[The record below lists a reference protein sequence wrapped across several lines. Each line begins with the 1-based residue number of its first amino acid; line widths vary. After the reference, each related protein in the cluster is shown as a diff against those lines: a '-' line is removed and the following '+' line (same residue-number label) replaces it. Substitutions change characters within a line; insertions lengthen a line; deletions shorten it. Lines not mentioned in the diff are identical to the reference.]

1 MSHAPYARMD
11 HEVELTE
18 RIVGCAI
25 EVHRALGP
33 GLLEGTYQRA
43 LCAELRHNQI
53 KFEKNR
59 MVPLEYRGE
68 RLGQYYVD
76 LIVDKRVV
84 VEIKSVLQWE
94 PVFEAQILT
103 YLRITGVRVG
113 LLMNFNKAVLKAGI
127 KRFVL

>member
-1 MSHAPYARMD
+1 MD

-18 RIVGCAI
+18 RIIGCAI

-33 GLLEGTYQRA
+33 GLLESAYKKA
-43 LCAELRHNQI
+43 LYIELKHLQLQ
-53 KFEKNR
+53 FEREKR
-59 MVPLEYRGE
+59 IPLQYRGV
-68 RLGQYYVD
+68 RLGDYYVD
-76 LIVDKRVV
+76 LIVEKRVV
-84 VEIKSVLQWE
+84 VEVKSVLQWE

>member
-1 MSHAPYARMD
+1 MD

-18 RIVGCAI
+18 RIIGCAI

-33 GLLEGTYQRA
+33 GLLESTYKRA
-43 LCAELRHNQI
+43 LGLELAHHSL
-53 KFEKNR
+53 KFEREKSI
-59 MVPLEYRGE
+59 PLRYRDQP
-68 RLGQYYVD
+68 LGNYQVD
-76 LIVDKRVV
+76 LIVENRVV
-84 VEIKSVLQWE
+84 VEVKSVLQFE

-113 LLMNFNKAVLKAGI
+113 LLMNFNKSVLKAGI